1 MDRRSERI
9 NALLRDEIS
18 HVLLEDL
25 KDPRISSLVSVTRV
39 DVSSDL
45 GFAKVYVSV
54 MGVESEKRNTMKVL
68 KSAARFVRKSLR
80 DRVSLRALPTISF
93 RLDDSIENDA
103 EILRLINEGMISNH
117 LSES

>member
-1 MDRRSERI
+1 MDHRTERI

-18 HVLLEDL
+18 HILLVDL

-54 MGVESEKRNTMKVL
+54 MDVESEKRNTMKVL

-80 DRVSLRALPTISF
+80 NRVSLRALPTISF

-103 EILRLINEGMISNH
+103 EISRLINEGMISNH

>member
-1 MDRRSERI
+1 MDHRSERI

-80 DRVSLRALPTISF
+80 NRVSLRALPTISF
-93 RLDDSIENDA
+93 RLDNSIENDA